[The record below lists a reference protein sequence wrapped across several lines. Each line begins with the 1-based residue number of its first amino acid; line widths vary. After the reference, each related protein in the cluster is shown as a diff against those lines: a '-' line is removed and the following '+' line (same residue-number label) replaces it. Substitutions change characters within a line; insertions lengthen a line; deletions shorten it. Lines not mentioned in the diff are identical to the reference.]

1 MDEIKFITSE
11 FSTTLALPFADGG
24 IRAGFP
30 SPAQDYVDLSLDLN
44 RDLIQ
49 NPAATFY
56 AKVIGDSMKDAGIL
70 PGDLLV
76 IDRSVEAYDG
86 CKAVCFLNGEFTVK
100 ELDFHERSHGIIWL
114 KPYNDAYEPIKVT
127 KEMELTIWGVV
138 TYVIHKTI

>member
-1 MDEIKFITSE
+1 MDEIKFITSD
-11 FSTTLALPFADGG
+11 FSTVLALPFADGG

-56 AKVIGDSMKDAGIL
+56 AKVVGDSMKDAGIL

-86 CKAVCFLNGEFTVK
+86 CKAVCFINGEFTIK
-100 ELDFHERSHGIIWL
+100 ELDFHDKGKGIIWL
-114 KPYNDAYEPIKVT
+114 KPYNPAYEPIKVT
-127 KEMELTIWGVV
+127 QDMELAIWGVV
-138 TYVIHKTI
+138 IYVIHKTT

>member
-1 MDEIKFITSE
+1 MDEVKFITSE
-11 FSTTLALPFADGG
+11 FGTQLSLPYADGG

-56 AKVIGDSMKDAGIL
+56 AKVVGDSMKDAGIL

-86 CKAVCFLNGEFTVK
+86 CKAVCFINGEFTIK
-100 ELDFHERSHGIIWL
+100 ELDFHDKGKGIIWL
-114 KPYNDAYEPIKVT
+114 KPYNQAYEPIKVT
-127 KEMELTIWGVV
+127 QDMELAIWGVV
-138 TYVIHKTI
+138 IYVIHKTT